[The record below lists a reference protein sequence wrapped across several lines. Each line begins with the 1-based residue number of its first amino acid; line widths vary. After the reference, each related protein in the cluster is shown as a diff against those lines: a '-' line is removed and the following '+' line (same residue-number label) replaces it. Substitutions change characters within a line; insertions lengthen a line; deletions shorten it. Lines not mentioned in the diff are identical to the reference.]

1 MKTTVLYFSPTG
13 GTEKVAQIIAGELKA
28 DALDITTFGYDL
40 SYDADELLFFCFPVY
55 GGRIPSPLYKR
66 MDGVRGDRTP
76 AVMVA
81 VYGNRAVDDAL
92 IEMSDLARRQ
102 GFRTVGGC
110 EMIAPHSLDRSI
122 GAGRPDDGDAAKL
135 KGFLKELMAKE
146 SFTTVAMP
154 GSHDYKKYDGLP
166 FHPVSG
172 KECSGCGTCAQ
183 ECPTGAIDPGD
194 PMKPDPAKCISCMR
208 CISVCP
214 FEVRHLPRAMKLAA
228 AASLKVMCAGRKE
241 PKVYI

>member
-13 GTEKVAQIIAGELKA
+13 GTEKVAQMIAGELKA

-135 KGFLKELMAKE
+135 KGFLK
-146 SFTTVAMP
+146 
-154 GSHDYKKYDGLP
+154 
-166 FHPVSG
+166 
-172 KECSGCGTCAQ
+172 
-183 ECPTGAIDPGD
+183 
-194 PMKPDPAKCISCMR
+194 
-208 CISVCP
+208 
-214 FEVRHLPRAMKLAA
+214 
-228 AASLKVMCAGRKE
+228 
-241 PKVYI
+241 

>member
-66 MDGVRGDRTP
+66 MDGMRGDRTP

-241 PKVYI
+241 P

>member
-1 MKTTVLYFSPTG
+1 
-13 GTEKVAQIIAGELKA
+13 
-28 DALDITTFGYDL
+28 
-40 SYDADELLFFCFPVY
+40 
-55 GGRIPSPLYKR
+55 
-66 MDGVRGDRTP
+66 
-76 AVMVA
+76 MVA

-194 PMKPDPAKCISCMR
+194 PMRPDPAKCISCMR

-241 PKVYI
+241 PKFYI